1 MHLIYLAEPI
11 NFEAKEMF
19 LDKESP
25 AFAVTG
31 YDILCLISGAKKTF
45 DPFDNNKNAFIS
57 SDSFFAQFFKQY
69 DEFTGLNKYQKKL
82 FDALRYA
89 YYTDIPIYI
98 IDPAIISMD
107 DEYVD
112 NPSKSNLFDL
122 NSMYREIKTLL
133 PRIKSVTM
141 YGQQKGDFLRPEI
154 EVLIGKLKYE
164 VVP

>member
-1 MHLIYLAEPI
+1 MY
-11 NFEAKEMF
+11 
-19 LDKESP
+19 
-25 AFAVTG
+25 
-31 YDILCLISGAKKTF
+31 
-45 DPFDNNKNAFIS
+45 
-57 SDSFFAQFFKQY
+57 
-69 DEFTGLNKYQKKL
+69 
-82 FDALRYA
+82 
-89 YYTDIPIYI
+89 
-98 IDPAIISMD
+98 
-107 DEYVD
+107 

>member
-11 NFEAKEMF
+11 NIEAKEMF
-19 LDKESP
+19 VGKESP
-25 AFAVTG
+25 VFVVTG
-31 YDILCLISGAKKTF
+31 YDILCLISSTKDKF
-45 DPFDNNKNAFIS
+45 DPFNNNKNAFIS

-69 DEFTGLNKYQKKL
+69 DEFKCLNKYQNTL
-82 FDALRYA
+82 FNALRYA

-107 DEYVD
+107 DDYVD

-133 PRIKSVTM
+133 PRIKSITM
-141 YGQQKGDFLRPEI
+141 YGQQKGNFLRPEI
-154 EVLIGKLKYE
+154 EVLIGELKYE